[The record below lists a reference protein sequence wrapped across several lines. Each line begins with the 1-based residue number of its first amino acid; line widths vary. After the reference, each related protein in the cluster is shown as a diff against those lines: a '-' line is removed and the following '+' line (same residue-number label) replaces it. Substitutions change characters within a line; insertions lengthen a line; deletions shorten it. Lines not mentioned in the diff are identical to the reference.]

1 MTSEEVGKDYEHVEA
16 MQKKFD
22 DFQKDM
28 AANEVRIKELTVLA
42 ERLKEEHYTE
52 YEMIQEMIEVGMIC
66 HSILVVTKIFDNH
79 LTQLLFLLCNY
90 DNLLVQIIL
99 K

>member
-1 MTSEEVGKDYEHVEA
+1 MTSEEVGKDYEHVEV

-28 AANEVRIKELTVLA
+28 SANEVRIKELTVLA

-52 YEMIQEMIEVGMIC
+52 YEMIQEMIEVRTEK
-66 HSILVVTKIFDNH
+66 LQYVVLRI
-79 LTQLLFLLCNY
+79 QCY
-90 DNLLVQIIL
+90 IL
-99 K
+99 KRFPYRI

>member
-1 MTSEEVGKDYEHVEA
+1 

-52 YEMIQEMIEVGMIC
+52 YEMIQEMIEVSIFC
-66 HSILVVTKIFDNH
+66 HSILIDRAS
-79 LTQLLFLLCNY
+79 LFTVKLR
-90 DNLLVQIIL
+90 
-99 K
+99 

>member
-1 MTSEEVGKDYEHVEA
+1 VTSEEVGKDYEHVEV

-28 AANEVRIKELTVLA
+28 SANEVRIKELTVLA

-52 YEMIQEMIEVGMIC
+52 YEMIQEMIEVRTEK
-66 HSILVVTKIFDNH
+66 LQYVVLRI
-79 LTQLLFLLCNY
+79 QCY
-90 DNLLVQIIL
+90 IL
-99 K
+99 KRFPYRI